1 MPDASALPTR
11 HRDALDPELTRA
23 NKARHAAI
31 DARAEGRIADAR
43 CWDAQADKILA
54 AMRRGEKPPL
64 FDLTQP
70 YRG

>member
-1 MPDASALPTR
+1 MPDASHIPTR

-31 DARAEGRIADAR
+31 DARAEGRMADAR
-43 CWDAQADKILA
+43 RWDAQANDILA
-54 AMRRGEKPPL
+54 AMNRGEKPPL
-64 FDLTQP
+64 FDLTSP